1 MASIRDYSRTSAPA
15 VEAALP
21 HSNSAEFSAQIVEN
35 LAQLR
40 RQARGFVGPRGGA
53 DDLVQ
58 DTIVRALAA
67 EHQFTPGTNLRGWL
81 YTIMR
86 NANYSNHRGQRFF
99 GDSID
104 DALES
109 RGASAPQQLVQLEL
123 KEVLTALGTL
133 PQYFGETLLLVCRE
147 GMSYEEAAA
156 MSGCA
161 VGTAKS
167 RVNRAR
173 RALML
178 RYEASE
184 SDSDRKTSAVPGQPI
199 MEKQNH
205 QSADAAAA

>member
-1 MASIRDYSRTSAPA
+1 MTSMCDLSPASAPA

-21 HSNSAEFSAQIVEN
+21 HSNSAEFSAQIVES
-35 LAQLR
+35 LTQLR
-40 RQARGFVGPRGGA
+40 RQARGFVGPHGGA

-67 EHQFTPGTNLRGWL
+67 QHQFTPGTNLRGWL

-133 PQYFGETLLLVCRE
+133 PQYFGDTLLLVCRE
-147 GMSYEEAAA
+147 GMSYEEAAV

-173 RALML
+173 RALAL
-178 RYEASE
+178 RYET
-184 SDSDRKTSAVPGQPI
+184 SDADADRKTSAAPGQPI
-199 MEKQNH
+199 MVKHRH
-205 QSADAAAA
+205 QSARATAA